1 MKPPFAPIILMAIL
15 ASAAMLTSCENQEAP
30 PAQDTPTVQAPTLE
44 DAVAQRGDPCVCVEE
59 NIEAMDGLLES
70 LKDVEGVTS
79 QQLNIQ
85 ISQMMLPCIQ
95 PTDNTALDRL
105 YTREM
110 GNCPSFPA
118 LTERMTK
125 VKDEVQQRMQKEAAM
140 EQAGGLDGARGANE
154 ILDKLKGA

>member
-1 MKPPFAPIILMAIL
+1 MAIL
-15 ASAAMLTSCENQEAP
+15 ASAALLTSCGGQDAP
-30 PAQDTPTVQAPTLE
+30 PAEDTPVVQTPTLE

-79 QQLNIQ
+79 QELNIQ

-95 PTDNTALDRL
+95 PTDNPTLDRM

-110 GNCPSFPA
+110 GNCPSFSA

-125 VKDEVQQRMQKEAAM
+125 VKDEVHQRMHKEAAT
-140 EQAGGLDGARGANE
+140 EQASGLEGARGANE

>member
-1 MKPPFAPIILMAIL
+1 MKSPFAPIILMAIL

-30 PAQDTPTVQAPTLE
+30 PVQDTPTVEAPTLE
-44 DAVAQRGDPCVCVEE
+44 DAVDLRGDPCVCVEE

-140 EQAGGLDGARGANE
+140 EQAGGLDGAQGANE

>member
-1 MKPPFAPIILMAIL
+1 M
-15 ASAAMLTSCENQEAP
+15 E
-30 PAQDTPTVQAPTLE
+30 DTPTVQVPTLE
-44 DAVAQRGDPCVCVEE
+44 DAVDLRGDPCVCVEE

-140 EQAGGLDGARGANE
+140 EQASGLDGARGANE

>member
-1 MKPPFAPIILMAIL
+1 MKSLFAPTFLMSIL
-15 ASAAMLTSCENQEAP
+15 ACAALLTGCGGQEAP
-30 PAQDTPTVQAPTLE
+30 PTEDTPAVQAPTLE

-79 QQLNIQ
+79 QELNIQ

-95 PTDNTALDRL
+95 PTDNPTLDRM

-110 GNCPSFPA
+110 GNCPSFSA
-118 LTERMTK
+118 LTDRMTK
-125 VKDEVQQRMQKEAAM
+125 VKDEVQQRMQKEAAT
-140 EQAGGLDGARGANE
+140 EQASGLDGAIGANE

>member
-1 MKPPFAPIILMAIL
+1 MKSPFAPIILMAIL

-30 PAQDTPTVQAPTLE
+30 PVQDTPTVEAPTLE
-44 DAVAQRGDPCVCVEE
+44 DAVDLRGDPCVCVEE

-79 QQLNIQ
+79 QELNIQ

>member
-1 MKPPFAPIILMAIL
+1 MKSPFAPIILMAIL
-15 ASAAMLTSCENQEAP
+15 ANAALLTSCENQEAP
-30 PAQDTPTVQAPTLE
+30 QAQEPPTVQAPTLE

-140 EQAGGLDGARGANE
+140 EQASGLDGARGANE

>member
-1 MKPPFAPIILMAIL
+1 MKSPFAPIILMAIL

-30 PAQDTPTVQAPTLE
+30 PAQETPTVQAPTLE
-44 DAVAQRGDPCVCVEE
+44 DAVDLRGDPCVCVEE